1 MRAFLT
7 ARWAPLTAVIATVA
21 YAVTVIGFGLNYRP
35 LHNDEGVTLSV
46 ASRPSA
52 RDVLDVAIDERH
64 GPPLHY
70 LAVHASLVLRDDMLG
85 LRLPSA
91 LFGIL
96 AIALAYGFGRE
107 LLGRSG
113 GAVLAVLVA
122 TIPEVVHL
130 AQFARG
136 YTAML
141 AASFGS
147 MWLLLLLVRTRRA
160 RYVAPYAV
168 SALLL
173 VAAHPFG
180 LFALA
185 SEMVLLVV
193 LGLAPLRHGWRSQR
207 RNLIVL
213 SLALVTGLMAMLLLW
228 RVYSQLQPKYGVGQG
243 GAVVDLGSSEFW
255 RRIGDAWTGSS
266 YVIVWAALA
275 AAALAGLVMLAMRDR
290 RAALILGVWLVQPIV
305 LLSILTATSPDF
317 APERHLSF
325 MIPAYVAALATFL
338 VEVGRRAGRYGPWL
352 AVLLTLAAITPGVI
366 ALSRDVGN
374 FTPDLRHASLYL
386 GSQFGSDDVLLS
398 TGGVPEPGV
407 DARLYG
413 AYAALDASDSDSLS
427 RWRDVGQDTGCDLV
441 ARLGGQPTPA
451 AAWVLL
457 RSSDA
462 AQLATGL
469 RAKGF
474 DHVEVFG
481 PFVVA
486 RRPLRHRTTVA
497 ALSAGIRAYRA
508 GCAADPGHDRLR
520 APGRRSIAPPAGTLG
535 TRSCARM
542 IHRSHG
548 SGETNHLTERVA
560 GAVGKHAEVDV
571 LPGHLAQQRVGVQR
585 LAQLPQLAHQGARLA
600 LREPGPAVPL
610 AQPLRQL
617 RLERPGPQVAGAVEA
632 AVDVLEE
639 VADAG

>member
-52 RDVLDVAIDERH
+52 RDVLDVAIDDRH

-213 SLALVTGLMAMLLLW
+213 SLALGTGLLAMLLLW

-266 YVIVWAALA
+266 YVIVWLALA

-325 MIPAYVAALATFL
+325 MIPAYGAALATFL

-352 AVLLTLAAITPGVI
+352 AALLTLAAITPGVV

-374 FTPDLRHASLYL
+374 FTPDLRHASLDL

-413 AYAALDASDSDSLS
+413 AYAALDAPAAT
-427 RWRDVGQDTGCDLV
+427 RWRGGATSARIRAATWSSASATSRLRPRPGCSC
-441 ARLGGQPTPA
+441 ARRTRPSWRRALRRRASITWRCSARSWWPGDRCGTERRWQRYRPGSAPTEM
-451 AAWVLL
+451 
-457 RSSDA
+457 A
-462 AQLATGL
+462 AQLTPATTDFAHLAGDY
-469 RAKGF
+469 RS
-474 DHVEVFG
+474 
-481 PFVVA
+481 A
-486 RRPLRHRTTVA
+486 RRYARHPE
-497 ALSAGIRAYRA
+497 L
-508 GCAADPGHDRLR
+508 CPG
-520 APGRRSIAPPAGTLG
+520 
-535 TRSCARM
+535 
-542 IHRSHG
+542 
-548 SGETNHLTERVA
+548 
-560 GAVGKHAEVDV
+560 
-571 LPGHLAQQRVGVQR
+571 
-585 LAQLPQLAHQGARLA
+585 
-600 LREPGPAVPL
+600 
-610 AQPLRQL
+610 
-617 RLERPGPQVAGAVEA
+617 
-632 AVDVLEE
+632 
-639 VADAG
+639 

>member
-52 RDVLDVAIDERH
+52 RDVLDVAIDDRH

-213 SLALVTGLMAMLLLW
+213 SLALGTGLLAMLLLW

-266 YVIVWAALA
+266 YVIVWVALA

-290 RAALILGVWLVQPIV
+290 RAALILGVWLVQPVV

-325 MIPAYVAALATFL
+325 MIPAYV
-338 VEVGRRAGRYGPWL
+338 RRAGHLPGRGGAPGRSL
-352 AVLLTLAAITPGVI
+352 RAVAGGAADAGRDHAGCDRAQPRRRQLHPRPAARQPLPGQPV
-366 ALSRDVGN
+366 RQ
-374 FTPDLRHASLYL
+374 R
-386 GSQFGSDDVLLS
+386 
-398 TGGVPEPGV
+398 
-407 DARLYG
+407 RR
-413 AYAALDASDSDSLS
+413 AALDRRRAGAGRRCPAL
-427 RWRDVGQDTGCDLV
+427 RRLRGPGCVRHRLAV
-441 ARLGGQPTPA
+441 A
-451 AAWVLL
+451 
-457 RSSDA
+457 
-462 AQLATGL
+462 
-469 RAKGF
+469 
-474 DHVEVFG
+474 
-481 PFVVA
+481 VA
-486 RRPLRHRTTVA
+486 RRR
-497 ALSAGIRAYRA
+497 
-508 GCAADPGHDRLR
+508 PGHGLR
-520 APGRRSIAPPAGTLG
+520 PGRAARRPADSGRGLGAPALVQ
-535 TRSCARM
+535 TRPSWRRAC
-542 IHRSHG
+542 G
-548 SGETNHLTERVA
+548 
-560 GAVGKHAEVDV
+560 
-571 LPGHLAQQRVGVQR
+571 
-585 LAQLPQLAHQGARLA
+585 
-600 LREPGPAVPL
+600 
-610 AQPLRQL
+610 
-617 RLERPGPQVAGAVEA
+617 
-632 AVDVLEE
+632 
-639 VADAG
+639 

>member
-52 RDVLDVAIDERH
+52 RDVLDVAIDDRH

-70 LAVHASLVLRDDMLG
+70 LAVHASMVLRDDMLG

-213 SLALVTGLMAMLLLW
+213 SLALGTGLLAMLLLW
-228 RVYSQLQPKYGVGQG
+228 RVYSQLQPKYGVGKG

-266 YVIVWAALA
+266 YVIVWVALA

-290 RAALILGVWLVQPIV
+290 RAALILGVWLVQPVV

-325 MIPAYVAALATFL
+325 MIPAYGAALATFL

-352 AVLLTLAAITPGVI
+352 AALLTLAAITPGVI

-386 GSQFGSDDVLLS
+386 GSQFGSEDVLLS

-413 AYAALDASDSDSLS
+413 AYAALDAADTDSLA

-441 ARLGGQPTPA
+441 ERLGDQPTPA

-457 RSSDA
+457 RTSNA
-462 AQLATGL
+462 PQLAAGL
-469 RAKGF
+469 RLKGF
-474 DHVEVFG
+474 DHVDVFG

-486 RRPLRHRTTVA
+486 RRPLRHQTTVA
-497 ALSAGIRAYRA
+497 ALSAGIRAYRT
-508 GCAADPGHDRLR
+508 AAQLT
-520 APGRRSIAPPAGTLG
+520 PATLDF
-535 TRSCARM
+535 A
-542 IHRSHG
+542 
-548 SGETNHLTERVA
+548 
-560 GAVGKHAEVDV
+560 
-571 LPGHLAQQRVGVQR
+571 HLAGVYR
-585 LAQLPQLAHQGARLA
+585 SARRDARHPELC
-600 LREPGPAVPL
+600 PG
-610 AQPLRQL
+610 
-617 RLERPGPQVAGAVEA
+617 
-632 AVDVLEE
+632 
-639 VADAG
+639 

>member
-46 ASRPSA
+46 ASHPSA
-52 RDVLDVAIDERH
+52 RDVLDIAIDERH

-113 GAVLAVLVA
+113 AAV
-122 TIPEVVHL
+122 
-130 AQFARG
+130 
-136 YTAML
+136 L

-160 RYVAPYAV
+160 RYVASYAV

-185 SEMVLLVV
+185 SEMVLVVV

-213 SLALVTGLMAMLLLW
+213 SLALGTGLLAMLLLW

-266 YVIVWAALA
+266 YVIVWLALA

-290 RAALILGVWLVQPIV
+290 RAALILGIWLVQPIV

-325 MIPAYVAALATFL
+325 MIPVYVAALATFL

-352 AVLLTLAAITPGVI
+352 AALLTLAAITPGVVS
-366 ALSRDVGN
+366 LSRDVGN

-386 GSQFGSDDVLLS
+386 GSQF
-398 TGGVPEPGV
+398 
-407 DARLYG
+407 
-413 AYAALDASDSDSLS
+413 
-427 RWRDVGQDTGCDLV
+427 
-441 ARLGGQPTPA
+441 
-451 AAWVLL
+451 
-457 RSSDA
+457 
-462 AQLATGL
+462 
-469 RAKGF
+469 
-474 DHVEVFG
+474 
-481 PFVVA
+481 
-486 RRPLRHRTTVA
+486 
-497 ALSAGIRAYRA
+497 
-508 GCAADPGHDRLR
+508 
-520 APGRRSIAPPAGTLG
+520 
-535 TRSCARM
+535 
-542 IHRSHG
+542 
-548 SGETNHLTERVA
+548 
-560 GAVGKHAEVDV
+560 
-571 LPGHLAQQRVGVQR
+571 
-585 LAQLPQLAHQGARLA
+585 
-600 LREPGPAVPL
+600 
-610 AQPLRQL
+610 
-617 RLERPGPQVAGAVEA
+617 
-632 AVDVLEE
+632 
-639 VADAG
+639 

>member
-46 ASRPSA
+46 ASHPSA
-52 RDVLDVAIDERH
+52 RDVLDIAIDERH

-107 LLGRSG
+107 LLDRSG

-147 MWLLLLLVRTRRA
+147 MWLLLRTRRA
-160 RYVAPYAV
+160 RYLAPYAV

-213 SLALVTGLMAMLLLW
+213 SLALGTRLLAMLLLW

-266 YVIVWAALA
+266 YVIVWLALA

-290 RAALILGVWLVQPIV
+290 RAALILGIWLVQPIV

-352 AVLLTLAAITPGVI
+352 AAPLTLAAITPGVV

-374 FTPDLRHASLYL
+374 
-386 GSQFGSDDVLLS
+386 
-398 TGGVPEPGV
+398 
-407 DARLYG
+407 
-413 AYAALDASDSDSLS
+413 
-427 RWRDVGQDTGCDLV
+427 
-441 ARLGGQPTPA
+441 
-451 AAWVLL
+451 
-457 RSSDA
+457 
-462 AQLATGL
+462 
-469 RAKGF
+469 
-474 DHVEVFG
+474 
-481 PFVVA
+481 
-486 RRPLRHRTTVA
+486 
-497 ALSAGIRAYRA
+497 
-508 GCAADPGHDRLR
+508 
-520 APGRRSIAPPAGTLG
+520 
-535 TRSCARM
+535 
-542 IHRSHG
+542 
-548 SGETNHLTERVA
+548 
-560 GAVGKHAEVDV
+560 
-571 LPGHLAQQRVGVQR
+571 
-585 LAQLPQLAHQGARLA
+585 
-600 LREPGPAVPL
+600 
-610 AQPLRQL
+610 
-617 RLERPGPQVAGAVEA
+617 
-632 AVDVLEE
+632 
-639 VADAG
+639 

>member
-52 RDVLDVAIDERH
+52 HDVLDVAIDDRH

-160 RYVAPYAV
+160 RYLAPYAL

-180 LFALA
+180 LFALS

-213 SLALVTGLMAMLLLW
+213 SLALGTGLLAMLLLW

-255 RRIGDAWTGSS
+255 RRIGDAWTGS
-266 YVIVWAALA
+266 
-275 AAALAGLVMLAMRDR
+275 
-290 RAALILGVWLVQPIV
+290 
-305 LLSILTATSPDF
+305 
-317 APERHLSF
+317 
-325 MIPAYVAALATFL
+325 
-338 VEVGRRAGRYGPWL
+338 
-352 AVLLTLAAITPGVI
+352 
-366 ALSRDVGN
+366 
-374 FTPDLRHASLYL
+374 
-386 GSQFGSDDVLLS
+386 
-398 TGGVPEPGV
+398 
-407 DARLYG
+407 
-413 AYAALDASDSDSLS
+413 
-427 RWRDVGQDTGCDLV
+427 
-441 ARLGGQPTPA
+441 
-451 AAWVLL
+451 
-457 RSSDA
+457 
-462 AQLATGL
+462 
-469 RAKGF
+469 
-474 DHVEVFG
+474 
-481 PFVVA
+481 
-486 RRPLRHRTTVA
+486 
-497 ALSAGIRAYRA
+497 
-508 GCAADPGHDRLR
+508 
-520 APGRRSIAPPAGTLG
+520 
-535 TRSCARM
+535 
-542 IHRSHG
+542 
-548 SGETNHLTERVA
+548 
-560 GAVGKHAEVDV
+560 
-571 LPGHLAQQRVGVQR
+571 
-585 LAQLPQLAHQGARLA
+585 
-600 LREPGPAVPL
+600 
-610 AQPLRQL
+610 
-617 RLERPGPQVAGAVEA
+617 
-632 AVDVLEE
+632 
-639 VADAG
+639 

>member
-52 RDVLDVAIDERH
+52 RDVLDVAIDDRH

-147 MWLLLLLVRTRRA
+147 MLLLLLLVRTRRA

-185 SEMVLLVV
+185 S
-193 LGLAPLRHGWRSQR
+193 
-207 RNLIVL
+207 
-213 SLALVTGLMAMLLLW
+213 
-228 RVYSQLQPKYGVGQG
+228 
-243 GAVVDLGSSEFW
+243 
-255 RRIGDAWTGSS
+255 
-266 YVIVWAALA
+266 
-275 AAALAGLVMLAMRDR
+275 
-290 RAALILGVWLVQPIV
+290 
-305 LLSILTATSPDF
+305 
-317 APERHLSF
+317 
-325 MIPAYVAALATFL
+325 
-338 VEVGRRAGRYGPWL
+338 
-352 AVLLTLAAITPGVI
+352 
-366 ALSRDVGN
+366 
-374 FTPDLRHASLYL
+374 
-386 GSQFGSDDVLLS
+386 
-398 TGGVPEPGV
+398 
-407 DARLYG
+407 
-413 AYAALDASDSDSLS
+413 
-427 RWRDVGQDTGCDLV
+427 
-441 ARLGGQPTPA
+441 
-451 AAWVLL
+451 
-457 RSSDA
+457 
-462 AQLATGL
+462 
-469 RAKGF
+469 
-474 DHVEVFG
+474 
-481 PFVVA
+481 
-486 RRPLRHRTTVA
+486 
-497 ALSAGIRAYRA
+497 
-508 GCAADPGHDRLR
+508 
-520 APGRRSIAPPAGTLG
+520 
-535 TRSCARM
+535 
-542 IHRSHG
+542 
-548 SGETNHLTERVA
+548 
-560 GAVGKHAEVDV
+560 
-571 LPGHLAQQRVGVQR
+571 
-585 LAQLPQLAHQGARLA
+585 
-600 LREPGPAVPL
+600 
-610 AQPLRQL
+610 
-617 RLERPGPQVAGAVEA
+617 
-632 AVDVLEE
+632 
-639 VADAG
+639 

>member
-1 MRAFLT
+1 M
-7 ARWAPLTAVIATVA
+7 
-21 YAVTVIGFGLNYRP
+21 
-35 LHNDEGVTLSV
+35 
-46 ASRPSA
+46 
-52 RDVLDVAIDERH
+52 
-64 GPPLHY
+64 
-70 LAVHASLVLRDDMLG
+70 
-85 LRLPSA
+85 
-91 LFGIL
+91 
-96 AIALAYGFGRE
+96 
-107 LLGRSG
+107 
-113 GAVLAVLVA
+113 
-122 TIPEVVHL
+122 HL

-213 SLALVTGLMAMLLLW
+213 SLALGTGLLAMLLLW

-266 YVIVWAALA
+266 YVIVWLALA

-290 RAALILGVWLVQPIV
+290 RAALILGVWLVQPMV

-352 AVLLTLAAITPGVI
+352 AALLTLAAITPGVDR
-366 ALSRDVGN
+366 AQPGRRQLHPR
-374 FTPDLRHASLYL
+374 PAARQPLL
-386 GSQFGSDDVLLS
+386 GQPVRQRG
-398 TGGVPEPGV
+398 
-407 DARLYG
+407 R
-413 AYAALDASDSDSLS
+413 AALDRRRAGAGRRCPALRRLRGPGCAPAADSLA

-441 ARLGGQPTPA
+441 ERLGDQPTPA

-462 AQLATGL
+462 AQLAAGL
-469 RAKGF
+469 RLKGF

-508 GCAADPGHDRLR
+508 AAQLTPATTRLR
-520 APGRRSIAPPAGTLG
+520 APGRRLSLRPQGRPAP
-535 TRSCARM
+535 
-542 IHRSHG
+542 
-548 SGETNHLTERVA
+548 
-560 GAVGKHAEVDV
+560 GAV
-571 LPGHLAQQRVGVQR
+571 PRIII
-585 LAQLPQLAHQGARLA
+585 
-600 LREPGPAVPL
+600 
-610 AQPLRQL
+610 
-617 RLERPGPQVAGAVEA
+617 
-632 AVDVLEE
+632 
-639 VADAG
+639 

>member
-52 RDVLDVAIDERH
+52 RDVLDVAIDDRH

-193 LGLAPLRHGWRSQR
+193 LGLAPLRRGWRSQR

-213 SLALVTGLMAMLLLW
+213 SLALGAGLLAMLLLW

-266 YVIVWAALA
+266 YVIVWLALA

-352 AVLLTLAAITPGVI
+352 AALLTLAAITPGVV

-413 AYAALDASDSDSLS
+413 AYAALDASGSDSLS

-441 ARLGGQPTPA
+441 ARLGDQPTPA

-462 AQLATGL
+462 VQLATGL
-469 RAKGF
+469 EAKGF
-474 DHVEVFG
+474 DHVAVFG

-486 RRPLRHRTTVA
+486 RRPLQHRTTVA
-497 ALSAGIRAYRA
+497 ALSAGIRAYRV
-508 GCAADPGHDRLR
+508 AAQLT
-520 APGRRSIAPPAGTLG
+520 PAT
-535 TRSCARM
+535 TDFA
-542 IHRSHG
+542 H
-548 SGETNHLTERVA
+548 
-560 GAVGKHAEVDV
+560 

-585 LAQLPQLAHQGARLA
+585 LTQLPQLPHQGAGLA
-600 LREPGPAVPL
+600 LREPIPAVPL
-610 AQPLRQL
+610 AQPLREL
-617 RLERPGPQVAGAVEA
+617 RLEGPGSQVARAVEA
-632 AVDVLEE
+632 AVHVLEE
-639 VADAG
+639 VRLGIGDADGARQELRVARGQGGKRCPRVQLQLVAQLGAVSP

>member
-1 MRAFLT
+1 
-7 ARWAPLTAVIATVA
+7 
-21 YAVTVIGFGLNYRP
+21 
-35 LHNDEGVTLSV
+35 
-46 ASRPSA
+46 
-52 RDVLDVAIDERH
+52 
-64 GPPLHY
+64 
-70 LAVHASLVLRDDMLG
+70 
-85 LRLPSA
+85 
-91 LFGIL
+91 
-96 AIALAYGFGRE
+96 
-107 LLGRSG
+107 
-113 GAVLAVLVA
+113 
-122 TIPEVVHL
+122 
-130 AQFARG
+130 
-136 YTAML
+136 
-141 AASFGS
+141 
-147 MWLLLLLVRTRRA
+147 
-160 RYVAPYAV
+160 
-168 SALLL
+168 
-173 VAAHPFG
+173 
-180 LFALA
+180 
-185 SEMVLLVV
+185 
-193 LGLAPLRHGWRSQR
+193 
-207 RNLIVL
+207 
-213 SLALVTGLMAMLLLW
+213 MLLLW

-266 YVIVWAALA
+266 YVIVWLALA

-290 RAALILGVWLVQPIV
+290 RAALILGIWLVQPIV

-352 AVLLTLAAITPGVI
+352 AALLTLAAITPGVV

-413 AYAALDASDSDSLS
+413 AYAALDASGSDSLS

-441 ARLGGQPTPA
+441 RRLGDQPTPA

-497 ALSAGIRAYRA
+497 ALSTGIRAYRV
-508 GCAADPGHDRLR
+508 AAQLT
-520 APGRRSIAPPAGTLG
+520 PAT
-535 TRSCARM
+535 TDFA
-542 IHRSHG
+542 
-548 SGETNHLTERVA
+548 
-560 GAVGKHAEVDV
+560 
-571 LPGHLAQQRVGVQR
+571 HLARDYR
-585 LAQLPQLAHQGARLA
+585 SARRYARHPELC
-600 LREPGPAVPL
+600 PG
-610 AQPLRQL
+610 
-617 RLERPGPQVAGAVEA
+617 
-632 AVDVLEE
+632 
-639 VADAG
+639 